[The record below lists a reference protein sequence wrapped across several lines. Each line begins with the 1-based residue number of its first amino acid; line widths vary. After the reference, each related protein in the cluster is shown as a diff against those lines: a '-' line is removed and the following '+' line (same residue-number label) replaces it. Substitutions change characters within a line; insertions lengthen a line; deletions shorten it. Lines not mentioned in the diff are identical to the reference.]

1 MPQGLVPMLNTPSA
15 SATTLQ
21 TIGSVCWPFGNGA
34 SSRFG
39 TCRLVLLVAAMS
51 YQIMHSDTHF
61 VFFAGTD
68 LSQIPPPLPPGL
80 LPDVKPSDFNAYKQA
95 YASRLARFQSVRQS
109 NFVPRIDS
117 DDFVPGA
124 QMNSYSSSAALHSFL
139 LVASRH
145 TVCVCTV
152 CECLHEPQERFGWV
166 QAARIMWL
174 VRALCRQCDQFPRSS
189 LLKTSL
195 CRGLLPYSLEH
206 VWTSGKH
213 TKQRIFHLPG
223 NQTQI

>member
-124 QMNSYSSSAALHSFL
+124 QRIHTPAALLYTPFCWWHPGIQY
-139 LVASRH
+139 
-145 TVCVCTV
+145 VCVLFVNACMSLR
-152 CECLHEPQERFGWV
+152 EG
-166 QAARIMWL
+166 L
-174 VRALCRQCDQFPRSS
+174 VGCRPHALC
-189 LLKTSL
+189 
-195 CRGLLPYSLEH
+195 G
-206 VWTSGKH
+206 W
-213 TKQRIFHLPG
+213 
-223 NQTQI
+223 